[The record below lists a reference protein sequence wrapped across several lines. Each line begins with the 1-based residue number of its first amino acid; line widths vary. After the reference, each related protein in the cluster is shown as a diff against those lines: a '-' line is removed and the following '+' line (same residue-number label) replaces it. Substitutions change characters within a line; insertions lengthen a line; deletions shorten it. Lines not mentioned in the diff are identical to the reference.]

1 MDGKM
6 FQEQRALFRKKKL
19 QGTYVMPGRNIVLEV
34 EDLMRKSMMEQIIGG
49 RALVIGS
56 EGHWQT
62 M

>member
-1 MDGKM
+1 M
-6 FQEQRALFRKKKL
+6 FQEQRALLRKKKL
-19 QGTYVMPGRNIVLEV
+19 QGTYVIPGRNIVLEV